1 MLDKAEERAQSVN
14 DSKQNA
20 DSRNG
25 GKINSAKQ
33 AIGHDGCNLADLIRA
48 DNRENSAERRQ
59 HERQNHDAEAFA
71 HICAQIVQSA
81 FEVCFF
87 HWTHIGPHLDTPPFL
102 SSSSLNCDM
111 AISR

>member
-59 HERQNHDAEAFA
+59 HERQNHDAEALYVLRSFKA
-71 HICAQIVQSA
+71 PLRSVFSIGRILGLI
-81 FEVCFF
+81 
-87 HWTHIGPHLDTPPFL
+87 WTRLLF
-102 SSSSLNCDM
+102 
-111 AISR
+111 